1 MKRFKA
7 LLLLLL
13 VLGGMGF
20 AGAWPTNGPTLEDPM
35 NVHQRLTYKAI
46 EAVYADNP
54 TLGNILMQYQD
65 RLLYGAY
72 DEDWRGGSI
81 DFNGKTYTLQSQ
93 YHFHDPMDHA
103 ELITVDLLGDR
114 KSSGADMAQELYEKA
129 VQLWK
134 EGKKEEA
141 MLYLGRSVHILEDM
155 GMLVAHT
162 TPHMFETLDEF
173 SYIEDAHDFV
183 ENEISPTVADDILN
197 NRVPLDL
204 TPIRWWEIP
213 NEKGRFIL
221 GKDIYVADN
230 ENGHMDLSHGVAW
243 AYADLIAHNSWRYML
258 YSTGKDINLWSER
271 GHLGSYFWTKELKKG
286 DWSVFKLQFLGAS
299 AITIV
304 FKDIDMQNVYF
315 KTLGYVELYDRN
327 GNLVARYSQ
336 DPNPLVDTSVTVSG
350 DTVYIYT
357 HVEGD
362 DWFDDDVD
370 GWAVRNIEVKAN
382 FDVNAPSGF
391 RTLDGREY
399 SNVQWATYESMVYT
413 IRAVA
418 GLMEKFFEDVGVKG

>member
-1 MKRFKA
+1 MKGVKA
-7 LLLLLL
+7 LALLLL
-13 VLGGMGF
+13 VLGGTGF
-20 AGAWPTNGPTLEDPM
+20 AFAWPTDSPALDNPM

-54 TLGNILMQYQD
+54 TLGTILMQYKDQ
-65 RLLYGAY
+65 LLYGAY

-81 DFNGKTYTLQSQ
+81 EFGGKVYTLQSQ

-103 ELITVDLLGDR
+103 ELVTVDIFGDR
-114 KSSGADMAQELYEKA
+114 KSSAADMAQQLYNQA

-134 EGKKEEA
+134 QGKKEEA
-141 MLYLGRSVHILEDM
+141 MLYLGRAVHILEDM

-173 SYIEDAHDFV
+173 KYIENAHDFV
-183 ENEISPTVADDILN
+183 ENEVSPSVADDILN

-204 TPIRWWEIP
+204 TPIKWWEIP
-213 NEKGRFIL
+213 NEKGRFIW
-221 GKDIYVADN
+221 GEDIYVADN

-243 AYADLIAHNSWRYML
+243 AYADLIAHNAWRYML

-299 AITIV
+299 SITIV
-304 FKDIDMQNVYF
+304 FKDIDMQNIYF

-327 GNLVARYSQ
+327 GNLVARYAQ
-336 DPNPLVDTSVTVSG
+336 DPNPLVDTSVTVPG

-357 HVEGD
+357 HIDRD
-362 DWFDDDVD
+362 DWLDGTVD
-370 GWAVRNIEVKAN
+370 GWSIKNIEVKAS
-382 FDVNAPSGF
+382 FDVNSPSGF

-399 SNVQWATYESMVYT
+399 TRVQWATYESMVYT
-413 IRAVA
+413 IKAIA
-418 GLMEKFFEDVGVKG
+418 GLMEKFFEDVGFSG